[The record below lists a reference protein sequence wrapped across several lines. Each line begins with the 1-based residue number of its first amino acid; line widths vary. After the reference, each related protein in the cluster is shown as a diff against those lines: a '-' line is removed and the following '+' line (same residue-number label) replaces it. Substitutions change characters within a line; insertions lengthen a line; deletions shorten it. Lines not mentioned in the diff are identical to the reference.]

1 MLGVKGFC
9 EIGGMVNSQTTT
21 GVMNGATTKMVAE
34 AESQRMIELARFA
47 GQIVQIG
54 GWRVDLDPFQVHW
67 TPETAAI
74 HERPDLLLPSFDEC
88 GVSMRPSI
96 AIPCNWPFNPASAK
110 EWADSKFKCNG

>member
-74 HERPDLLLPSFDEC
+74 HERPDLLRLKFQVQHPEPAGHRMLRWTDE
-88 GVSMRPSI
+88 
-96 AIPCNWPFNPASAK
+96 ASTSA
-110 EWADSKFKCNG
+110 ARNVA